1 MRSPSCRAIAPA
13 GGSCSLFL
21 TSADWAPA
29 VERPSSHSAASM
41 MPRNAATSCLLNTS
55 GTQISIKVRSKLCRG
70 DQRDAAPWRDG
81 DKRHAALINRVVVR
95 PIEDVLDV
103 ELHRRIRPDLGLRE
117 RVEAPM

>member
-1 MRSPSCRAIAPA
+1 MRSPSCRATAPA

-55 GTQISIKVRSKLCRG
+55 GTQISIRARSEFGGG
-70 DQRDAAPWRDG
+70 DQRHAAPGRN
-81 DKRHAALINRVVVR
+81 RYERNATLIDRVVVR
-95 PIEDVLDV
+95 PVEDVLHV
-103 ELHRRIRPDLGLRE
+103 
-117 RVEAPM
+117 